1 MDKND
6 LLAKWLNNNCTR
18 EELEILKSSKE
29 YSSYLKIAEVTS
41 QIKIPEFNKEANF
54 KAINSKKNKSKS
66 RTLRLNSINSL
77 LKIAAVFT
85 LLFFGYQFFNSS
97 DTNITTQIAEK
108 QTFLL
113 PDKSEVILNANS
125 NIGYNKSDWSRNRE
139 LTLEGEA
146 YFKVNK
152 GQKFNVLTK
161 EGIVSVLGTQFNV
174 KIRDRYF
181 YINCYE
187 GLVSVTFNDTIIKIP
202 AGQKI
207 KIEDGVLVKHN
218 NINSQNPTWIN
229 NESSFNNATLNSVIN
244 EFERQYPVKIS
255 STNID
260 LNQHFSGSFSHKNI
274 ELALKLIC
282 DPLNISY
289 TIVDKENIIL
299 YAKEK

>member
-18 EELEILKSSKE
+18 EELEVLKSSKE
-29 YSSYLKIAEVTS
+29 YSSYLKIAEVSS
-41 QIKIPEFNKEANF
+41 QFKIPEFNKEANLEE
-54 KAINSKKNKSKS
+54 INSKKNKSKPK
-66 RTLRLNSINSL
+66 TLRLNPINSL

-85 LLFFGYQFFNSS
+85 LLFFGYHFFNSS
-97 DTNITTQIAEK
+97 NTNITTQIAEK

-125 NIGYNKSDWSRNRE
+125 NIDYNKSDWSKNRE

-187 GLVSVTFNDTIIKIP
+187 GLVSVAFNDTIIKIP

-260 LNQHFSGSFSHKNI
+260 LNQHFTGSFSHKNI
-274 ELALKLIC
+274 ELALRLIC

-289 TIVDKENIIL
+289 KIVDKENIIL